1 MKLPTIFSLRER
13 MKLLMCA
20 LLHISPM
27 EKYEIVKMD
36 DINMVDSDISK
47 IKNFGREYIHE
58 MKKYE
63 SFFGYNPKENI
74 NTKQKNYFANYLVGL
89 NDMINIAIDI
99 LDNHYQSISSEL
111 LEEQIKSV
119 VNYRIS
125 DEFIDKLDKSGF
137 SSKEQI
143 RLCIIYILQNE
154 YLSN

>member
-1 MKLPTIFSLRER
+1 
-13 MKLLMCA
+13 
-20 LLHISPM
+20 
-27 EKYEIVKMD
+27 
-36 DINMVDSDISK
+36 
-47 IKNFGREYIHE
+47 

-63 SFFGYNPKENI
+63 NYFGYKPKENI

-99 LDNHYQSISSEL
+99 LNSHYKSISSEL
-111 LEEQIKSV
+111 LEEQIKTV

-125 DEFIDKLDKSGF
+125 DEFIEKLNKSGF